1 MKGTI
6 KMTIT
11 EMKKDLFTVSSDYM
25 LAHCISADF
34 VLGAGIAVAFNKF
47 FNMKWK
53 LNSFYPNYMEAYN
66 NQNIG
71 GDCILIDRVFNLIT
85 KERCYHKP
93 TLDTMKTALMRMKEI
108 CLEKGFKKIAMPKIG
123 CGLDKL
129 QWEDV
134 KQAIIDTFS
143 DTDIEILVCSI

>member
-1 MKGTI
+1 MII
-6 KMTIT
+6 KEI
-11 EMKKDLFTVSSDYM
+11 KKDLFTVSNDYM

-34 VLGAGIAVAFNKF
+34 VLGAGIAVIFNKL

-53 LNSFYPNYMEAYN
+53 LNSFYPNYIEKYKT
-66 NQNIG
+66 QNIG

-85 KERCYHKP
+85 KERCYYKP
-93 TLDTMKTALMRMKEI
+93 TLDTMKTALKQMKEI
-108 CLEKGFKKIAMPKIG
+108 CLEKGIKKIAMPKIG

-129 QWEDV
+129 QWIDV